1 MEGNMTQQSKQV
13 EHHSNDSDLSKGA
26 IEGGADG
33 QGNTNAPGALGD
45 DGLPQDEVAIAEDV
59 LGANEDGTQ
68 G

>member
-1 MEGNMTQQSKQV
+1 MAQQSKQV
-13 EHHSNDSDLSKGA
+13 EHHQDDSDFEKGA
-26 IEGGADG
+26 IEGGPGD
-33 QGNTNAPGALGD
+33 QGNNNAPGSLGE